1 MWKQTV
7 KMFVVEVNLA
17 FSFYVEPTVS
27 VSSVSIVITRV
38 PNRFNFRV

>member
-1 MWKQTV
+1 
-7 KMFVVEVNLA
+7 MFVVEVNLA

-38 PNRFNFRV
+38 LIDLISVSSYYIS